1 MNSSNAF
8 RIRRFLFR
16 SYSFGIETLGP
27 NSDLPSIASLVIN
40 LKGVEQQLRSLIE
53 DKAAG
58 PGQLYPW
65 LLKMAA
71 TEIAP
76 ILTDIFQTSIR
87 EEKSQKLWREAN
99 ISYIFKKGNKSDPE
113 NYRPISLN
121 CVTCKILEHII
132 HRQTWVTLFW
142 LTANMASGQSG
153 PLKHNCWPRFMT

>member
-76 ILTDIFQTSIR
+76 VLKECKRLCETAPHPAQGKLHLVLGPLLFILYFS
-87 EEKSQKLWREAN
+87 N
-99 ISYIFKKGNKSDPE
+99 
-113 NYRPISLN
+113 SL
-121 CVTCKILEHII
+121 II
-132 HRQTWVTLFW
+132 H
-142 LTANMASGQSG
+142 
-153 PLKHNCWPRFMT
+153 